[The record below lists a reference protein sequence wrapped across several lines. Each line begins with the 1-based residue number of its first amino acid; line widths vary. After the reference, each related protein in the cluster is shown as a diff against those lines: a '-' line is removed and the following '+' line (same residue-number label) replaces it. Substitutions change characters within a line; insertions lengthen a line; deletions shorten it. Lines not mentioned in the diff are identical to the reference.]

1 MPNDAIF
8 EVVDSLSNDDLEIV
22 AESPEQIMLL
32 DNPYIFSFQF
42 ASKTTY
48 GVVKIGD
55 NIDVT
60 NGVISI
66 SGDVGVQT
74 YLEETEPELLKA
86 GDLFFRIIT

>member
-1 MPNDAIF
+1 MK
-8 EVVDSLSNDDLEIV
+8 VV
-22 AESPEQIMLL
+22 AESPEQITLL

-66 SGDVGVQT
+66 SDVGVQT
-74 YLEETEPELLKA
+74 YLEETEPELLKD